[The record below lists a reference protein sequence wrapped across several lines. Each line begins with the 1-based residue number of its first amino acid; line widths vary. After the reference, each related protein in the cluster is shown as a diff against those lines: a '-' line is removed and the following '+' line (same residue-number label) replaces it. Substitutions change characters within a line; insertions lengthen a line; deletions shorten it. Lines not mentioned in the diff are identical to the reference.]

1 MLSVNIPTHGHNHNF
16 DNQAQIGMPFWPP
29 KKKKKNLLPFLDRK
43 NGDKYWCNRSELCMS
58 LCWQTKVLYLHF
70 KWKNTWLQ
78 TSPIVF
84 QLLCMQASQIITRF
98 KISGL
103 NFVPLI
109 SCMRRNSRNLCS
121 ANFQFFWRI
130 RRKVQVWTL
139 AANLTSRKH
148 GTRANCFSD
157 FLFFHFLKLKC

>member
-1 MLSVNIPTHGHNHNF
+1 MLSVNIPTHGHNHKF
-16 DNQAQIGMPFWPP
+16 DNQAQSGMPFWPP
-29 KKKKKNLLPFLDRK
+29 KKKKNLLFFLDRK
-43 NGDKYWCNRSELCMS
+43 NGDKYWCNRSEQIQLKLCMS

-121 ANFQFFWRI
+121 ANFQFF
-130 RRKVQVWTL
+130 
-139 AANLTSRKH
+139 
-148 GTRANCFSD
+148 
-157 FLFFHFLKLKC
+157 

>member
-1 MLSVNIPTHGHNHNF
+1 MGTYRHLWIIIDTYR
-16 DNQAQIGMPFWPP
+16 
-29 KKKKKNLLPFLDRK
+29 NLLPFLDRK
-43 NGDKYWCNRSELCMS
+43 NGDKYWCKRSEQIQLKLCMS

-109 SCMRRNSRNLCS
+109 SCMRRISVEIYVQLIFSSFEGSDEKSRS
-121 ANFQFFWRI
+121 G
-130 RRKVQVWTL
+130 
-139 AANLTSRKH
+139 H
-148 GTRANCFSD
+148 
-157 FLFFHFLKLKC
+157 